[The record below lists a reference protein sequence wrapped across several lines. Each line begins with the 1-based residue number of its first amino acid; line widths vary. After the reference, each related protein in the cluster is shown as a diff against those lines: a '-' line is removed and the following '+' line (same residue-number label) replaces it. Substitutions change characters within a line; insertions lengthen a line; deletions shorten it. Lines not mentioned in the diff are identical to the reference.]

1 MVAVAAEFAVG
12 GVVGLYL
19 MLLSLDLTVD
29 LDILVATFVVTHY

>member
-19 MLLSLDLTVD
+19 ILVSLDLTVD
-29 LDILVATFVVTHY
+29 LDTFVATFVLTHY